1 MDTVDFVDNLL
12 SSILTA
18 ETSTFSILLYTLPTY
33 THIVFHCVASG
44 RYRYFHPVEYFSI
57 L

>member
-18 ETSTFSILLYTLPTY
+18 ETSTFSILLYTYYLL
-33 THIVFHCVASG
+33 THIVFHCVESG
-44 RYRYFHPVEYFSI
+44 INGYFHPVENFSI